1 MLIVN
6 QQHVNDR
13 ECEIVMNSDND
24 MYSIIIKNIDDTTNR
39 LHLVLDRKEITKLLA
54 AINATLLYEE
64 EMESL

>member
-24 MYSIIIKNIDDTTNR
+24 MYSIIIKNTDDTTNR